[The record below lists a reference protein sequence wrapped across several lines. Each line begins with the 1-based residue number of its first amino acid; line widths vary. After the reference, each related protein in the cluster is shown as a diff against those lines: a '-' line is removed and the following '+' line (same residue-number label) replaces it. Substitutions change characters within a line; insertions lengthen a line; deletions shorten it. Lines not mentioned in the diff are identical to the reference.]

1 MGFFFFFLFDEVESM
16 DGIILVGADCGSEKD
31 TGYHVENLNLMTI
44 EKYKREEIERKIME
58 ARVFT

>member
-1 MGFFFFFLFDEVESM
+1 M
-16 DGIILVGADCGSEKD
+16 DGIILVGADCRSEKD